1 MADDPIVPETPVVPV
16 EGADLGAAQAA
27 ELERVKVAL
36 KAANKEAAERRKRL
50 EELEAQDEAR
60 RKAEMTEAER
70 LKAEV
75 TQAKQEAEQARAD
88 ARATLIRAAFVA
100 EAAKAGASHPED
112 VYRLADIS
120 GIEVGADG
128 TVAGVTE
135 AVKALVDAGRVPLT
149 AGGRPLAPKLDGGAG
164 GGDRS
169 HDAIRL
175 TPLEADLAQKMG
187 LTAEQY
193 QKNKAAIAAR
203 T

>member
-1 MADDPIVPETPVVPV
+1 MAEDPIAPNDPIPPA
-16 EGADLGAAQAA
+16 EGADSGASQAA
-27 ELERVKVAL
+27 ELERVKAAL

-75 TQAKQEAEQARAD
+75 EQAKKEAEQARTD

-100 EAAKAGASHPED
+100 EAAKVGASHPED

-128 TVAGVTE
+128 AVAGVAE
-135 AVKALVDAGRVPLT
+135 QVKALVDAGRVPLT

-164 GGDRS
+164 GGDRLGTTK
-169 HDAIRL
+169 L
-175 TPLEADLAQKMG
+175 TEEELRIAKAARMTP
-187 LTAEQY
+187 EQY
-193 QKNKAAIAAR
+193 AKRRAESER
-203 T
+203 E